1 MPSFQIILRASQLR
15 EIIITRVALTSA
27 QKKKKKKRV
36 ALTQNYINYGLQN
49 MIAISVSK
57 II

>member
-27 QKKKKKKRV
+27 QKKKRV